1 MPTGQ
6 CGTRIEDVAS
16 THCQDNGDTQSV
28 AGHALGRHSSRAL
41 FVDG

>member
-1 MPTGQ
+1 MPTDQ

-16 THCQDNGDTQSV
+16 THCHDNGDTQSV
-28 AGHALGRHSSRAL
+28 TGSPAYSSRAL